1 MTEAETT
8 LALDALGSF
17 MLVVFLIGI
26 VVGLISIIAMWK
38 IFTKAG
44 QPGWASIIPIYNI
57 YVLIQVA
64 GMQWWFLILMFIPGV
79 NFVATILIYHYLSKS
94 FGKGSGFTIGLIF
107 LPIIFF
113 PILGFGDAKYL
124 GN

>member
-1 MTEAETT
+1 MTESELSA
-8 LALDALGSF
+8 ASGVLGS
-17 MLVVFLIGI
+17 LLLTIILISL

-44 QPGWASIIPIYNI
+44 QPGWASIVPIYNVYI
-57 YVLIQVA
+57 LIKVS
-64 GMQWWFLILMFIPGV
+64 GLQWWFLLLMFIPGI
-79 NFVATILIYHYLSKS
+79 NFVASILIYHNLSKS